1 MKALHLASLLV
12 TCGLVACGSTDAEV
26 APAGEKPV
34 QPAVAPRSGCR
45 LTANTVL
52 TGSGGNVLLRTVRIY
67 DFDVD
72 RRLVAFKDQSF
83 AGGGDVGEEPT
94 NITYTYGPNGLVA
107 KQVVE
112 AGRGQFPD
120 VYRRTATYD
129 AQEFVV
135 QDDTDIG
142 RDGSIDLSMRYTN
155 TYDEHD
161 LRERVVLVEDRRGGA
176 LEKYRERDTW
186 TPEEGRKVWTH
197 VNHLATGGVRVS
209 ERYGIVDGKIAWR
222 EVDLGGDGTV
232 DFRDEPTSAEPS
244 GTVEY
249 DALGRP
255 IVVRAAG
262 EIERTSYEDTCGGIV
277 PPAVHVD
284 PKFRSPGIPKK

>member
-12 TCGLVACGSTDAEV
+12 TCGLVACGSTDAEDSPSS
-26 APAGEKPV
+26 AKPV
-34 QPAVAPRSGCR
+34 QPAVTPQSGCR

-52 TGSGGNVLLRTVRIY
+52 TGAAGQVLLRTVTVY
-67 DFDVD
+67 DFDVE

-83 AGGGDVGEEPT
+83 ASGGDVGNEPT
-94 NITYTYGPNGLVA
+94 NIAYTYAPSGRLA

-129 AQEFVV
+129 EQEFVV

-142 RDGSIDLSMRYTN
+142 RDGSVDLSMRYTN
-155 TYDEHD
+155 TYDASD
-161 LRERVVLVEDRRGGA
+161 LRDRVVAVEDQRGGSLA
-176 LEKYRERDTW
+176 KYRERDTW
-186 TPEEGRKVWTH
+186 TPDEGRKIWTH
-197 VNHLATGGVRVS
+197 VNYLPTGGVRVS

-222 EVDLGGDGTV
+222 EVDMGGDGTV
-232 DFRDEPTSAEPS
+232 DFRDEPQNAKPA

-249 DALGRP
+249 DDLGRP

-262 EIERTSYEDTCGGIV
+262 EIARTTYEDTCGGIV

-284 PKFRSPGIPKK
+284 PKFRSPGIPSK

>member
-1 MKALHLASLLV
+1 MKTLHLASLLAI
-12 TCGLVACGSTDAEV
+12 CGLVACGSNDAAV
-26 APAGEKPV
+26 DPPGVKPV
-34 QPAVAPRSGCR
+34 EPAVTTQSGCR

-52 TGSGGNVLLRTVRIY
+52 TGSGGNVLLRSVTVY

-72 RRLVAFKDQSF
+72 RRLVAFRDQSF
-83 AGGGDVGEEPT
+83 ASGDDVGSEPT
-94 NITYTYGPNGLVA
+94 NIAYTYAPTGLLA

-142 RDGSIDLSMRYTN
+142 RDGNIDLSMRYTN
-155 TYDEHD
+155 TYDEQD
-161 LRERVVLVEDRRGGA
+161 LRERVVAVQDRRGGS
-176 LEKYRERDTW
+176 LESYRERDTW
-186 TPEEGRKVWTH
+186 APDEGRKIWTH
-197 VNHLATGGVRVS
+197 VNRLPTGGIRVS

-222 EVDLGGDGTV
+222 EVDMGGDGTV
-232 DFRDEPTSAEPS
+232 DFRDEPQSTNPNVK
-244 GTVEY
+244 VEN

-255 IVVRAAG
+255 IVVHYPG
-262 EIERTSYEDTCGGIV
+262 EISRTSYEDTCGGIV
-277 PPAVHVD
+277 PPAVQVD

>member
-26 APAGEKPV
+26 TPSGAKPV
-34 QPAVAPRSGCR
+34 EPTVTPQSGCR

-52 TGSGGNVLLRTVRIY
+52 TGAGGNVLLRTVTVY

-72 RRLVAFKDQSF
+72 RRLVAFEDQSF
-83 AGGGDVGEEPT
+83 GGGGNVGNEPT
-94 NITYTYGPNGLVA
+94 KITYSYAPNGLLA
-107 KQVVE
+107 QQIVE

-120 VYRRTATYD
+120 VYRRTTTYD

-135 QDDTDIG
+135 QDETDIG
-142 RDGSIDLSMRYTN
+142 RDGSIDLSTRYTN
-155 TYDEHD
+155 TYDASD
-161 LRERVVLVEDRRGGA
+161 LRERVVAIEDRRGGS
-176 LEKYRERDTW
+176 LEKYRERDVW
-186 TPEEGRKVWTH
+186 TPDEGRKVWTH
-197 VNHLATGGVRVS
+197 VNYLPTGGVRVS

-222 EVDLGGDGTV
+222 EVDMGGDGTV
-232 DFRDEPTSAEPS
+232 DFRDEPQTAKPA

-249 DALGRP
+249 DDLGRP

-284 PKFRSPGIPKK
+284 PRFRTPGIPKK